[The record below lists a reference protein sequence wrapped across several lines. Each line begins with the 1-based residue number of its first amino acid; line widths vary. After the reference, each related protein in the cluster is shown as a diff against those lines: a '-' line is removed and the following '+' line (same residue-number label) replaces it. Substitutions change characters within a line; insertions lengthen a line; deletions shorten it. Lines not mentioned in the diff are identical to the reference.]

1 MVSAARFEAIADRTI
16 VINTCSKTY
25 AMTGWRVGYV
35 AARGGLLKP
44 LAVIHRTT
52 LGTIN
57 TMAQKAA
64 VVAFTQ
70 KTNWPG
76 QMLDEYTRRRE
87 VMCEMVNAMPG
98 LRCEKPEGAFYVF
111 VHVDVPMTSEA
122 LTEHCLKHGV
132 AVRSGTEFGARG
144 EGYIRLTFAGE
155 PAQFR
160 PGLERLEKAMRAL

>member
-1 MVSAARFEAIADRTI
+1 M
-16 VINTCSKTY
+16 
-25 AMTGWRVGYV
+25 
-35 AARGGLLKP
+35 
-44 LAVIHRTT
+44 
-52 LGTIN
+52 IN

-98 LRCEKPEGAFYVF
+98 LRCDKPEGAFYVF
-111 VHVDVPMTSEA
+111 VQVDVPMTSEA
-122 LTEHCLKHGV
+122 LTEHCMKHGV

-155 PAQFR
+155 PSKFQ